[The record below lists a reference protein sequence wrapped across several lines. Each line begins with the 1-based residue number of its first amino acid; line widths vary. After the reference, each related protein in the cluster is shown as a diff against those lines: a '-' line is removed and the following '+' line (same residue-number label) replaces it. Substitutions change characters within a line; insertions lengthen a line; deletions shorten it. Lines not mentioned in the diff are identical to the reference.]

1 MYHST
6 FYFVWNTKCR
16 YYFFSGH
23 LSQEGFLKFLLSEDN
38 NIVPPDSLDLSHDM
52 KQPLAHYFVNSSHN
66 TYLQGKLQRSKKKK
80 MDTYNYTSHP
90 SISSAI
96 CRSDVIE
103 SKDSFWWCYL
113 LEGSWNWWF
122 SWREQSSITATKI
135 QDHNKMISTTA
146 DM

>member
-80 MDTYNYTSHP
+80 WILTIIPAIWVSVLPSVDRMLSSLRIHFDDVTYWKGRETG
-90 SISSAI
+90 
-96 CRSDVIE
+96 DV
-103 SKDSFWWCYL
+103 
-113 LEGSWNWWF
+113 